1 MCIRDSYAASAEMA
15 SELDPFPGY
24 ERNKDGMLR
33 VLRNHRRAAYRA
45 SDREY
50 EGLTIKPVAMTV
62 SIVPLSCCKQHKLTR
77 IEL

>member
-1 MCIRDSYAASAEMA
+1 MHMSAYAASAEMA
-15 SELDPFPGY
+15 SELGPFPGY

-50 EGLTIKPVAMTV
+50 EGLTIKPVAID
-62 SIVPLSCCKQHKLTR
+62 SQHCPP
-77 IEL
+77 ELPQAAQADGTEL